1 MAIKNPTSPSVPPPP
16 PPAAPGAAPALSFL
30 ASPAAIGAA
39 VEAAR
44 VARGLTQADLAARAR
59 VSRRF
64 VVNLENG
71 KAGSHLGKTLTVMMS
86 AGLVGVAVPVEAMQA
101 ALA

>member
-1 MAIKNPTSPSVPPPP
+1 
-16 PPAAPGAAPALSFL
+16 
-30 ASPAAIGAA
+30 

-44 VARGLTQADLAARAR
+44 RARGLTQDDLALRAR

-64 VVNLENG
+64 VVQLESG
-71 KAGSHLGKTLTVMMS
+71 KASAHLGKTLTVMMS

-101 ALA
+101 AMG